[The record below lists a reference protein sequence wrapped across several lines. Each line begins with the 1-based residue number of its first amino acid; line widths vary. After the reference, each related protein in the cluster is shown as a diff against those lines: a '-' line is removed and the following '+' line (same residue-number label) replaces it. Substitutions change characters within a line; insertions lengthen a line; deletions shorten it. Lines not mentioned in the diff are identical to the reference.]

1 LEQREEEV
9 KTSIFTVFYLVL
21 KNQESS
27 YWRFILVLLI
37 EYLQLL
43 SYTFDESVSGTI
55 QIAYLA
61 TKRL

>member
-1 LEQREEEV
+1 LEQIEEEV

-55 QIAYLA
+55 QIAYLT